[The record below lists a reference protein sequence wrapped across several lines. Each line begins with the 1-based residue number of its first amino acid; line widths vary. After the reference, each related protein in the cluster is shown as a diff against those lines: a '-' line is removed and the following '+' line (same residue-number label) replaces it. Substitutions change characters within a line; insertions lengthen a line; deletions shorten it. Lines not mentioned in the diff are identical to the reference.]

1 MTARWVVDVVAPE
14 RNLNITWQPI
24 SLLRKN
30 EPDPDSEYY
39 PHYLRTHKMLRVL
52 ESVRAADGGGSGSEG
67 GGNAGFFKLYWEL
80 GTRIHNDGDRDFA
93 MEDVLDACGLDA
105 SHIDAW
111 EDEAWDETIAV
122 RMDAGLDLV
131 GADVGTPIIAIDAES
146 GDTHSGDTHS
156 GDTDSGNTGRLGIFG
171 PVITKVPNL
180 EDSLKLWDSVV
191 TMTRIPGFWEL
202 KRTRTE
208 SPDFGD
214 RPL

>member
-14 RNLNITWQPI
+14 RNLDITWQPI

-30 EPDPDSEYY
+30 EPDPESEYY

-52 ESVRAADGGGSGSEG
+52 ESVRAADEGEG

-105 SHIDAW
+105 SHIEAW

-131 GADVGTPIIAIDAES
+131 GADVGTPIIAIDADS
-146 GDTHSGDTHS
+146 GSADSDS
-156 GDTDSGNTGRLGIFG
+156 TDSGDAGRLGIFG

-214 RPL
+214 RPV